1 MDSETFHNSASRRAV
16 QKSIEILEYSSW
28 RRLFDKPIIIRIRI
42 EDESS
47 TKISKERMVVVFM
60 IDGIGN
66 FIESKNNFEY
76 GLAVKNDE
84 DKENKPFEV

>member
-1 MDSETFHNSASRRAV
+1 
-16 QKSIEILEYSSW
+16 
-28 RRLFDKPIIIRIRI
+28 
-42 EDESS
+42 
-47 TKISKERMVVVFM
+47 MVVVFM